1 MVVFLFEQRA
11 SIVISGTS
19 FSLSQGESVL
29 SDIGKGVTN
38 EYLDEFGSFTIKNV
52 ESYLES
58 LLELSDCDFTSIK
71 EFKCLAGRPRFASRL
86 VMEIIRVEGKC
97 GETESKQNVLKI
109 AIKATIK
116 AISERLKSTLEK
128 FIEVANNGS
137 DSHGWKNTMDALFI
151 GCQFFGGY
159 VTRHEV
165 DDREI
170 KLIDS
175 GIAHLLENNKRSLV
189 IDEPLAVEVVKTVL
203 LPIYKKPGEAL
214 LQKLTAELK
223 RKATNVSDT
232 SKGHTWQ
239 YLAQAKLMS
248 LNCRTVADFVH
259 TIYDD
264 DIFEIGGIRKTNL
277 PEWTNKAI
285 INIKSYGDLEKLSW
299 QLRDKF
305 GKFEDDVEFIE
316 MLLGNPTNRKYMLD
330 PSIIMRPDG
339 VYIGNN
345 IYHND
350 DYWTLL
356 FSAKMYGSSFSG
368 KDINH
373 DKRTTEWKYA
383 YYEDGES
390 ENTHQIKKHV
400 IKGRLDTVRNK
411 YIHQGS
417 IRIHF
422 ILPGLAKSKYKSEDR
437 GGCRVEGDDVIMYI
451 DQNLLNKYFQN
462 SHYVDVINN
471 IL

>member
-1 MVVFLFEQRA
+1 
-11 SIVISGTS
+11 
-19 FSLSQGESVL
+19 
-29 SDIGKGVTN
+29 
-38 EYLDEFGSFTIKNV
+38 
-52 ESYLES
+52 
-58 LLELSDCDFTSIK
+58 
-71 EFKCLAGRPRFASRL
+71 
-86 VMEIIRVEGKC
+86 
-97 GETESKQNVLKI
+97 VLKE
-109 AIKATIK
+109 AIEATIK

-128 FIEVANNGS
+128 FIEVANDGN

-159 VTRHEV
+159 VSRYEV
-165 DDREI
+165 DDRER

-175 GIAHLLENNKRSLV
+175 GIAHLLENNKKSLV
-189 IDEPLAVEVVKTVL
+189 IDEPLAVEVVKTVF
-203 LPIYKKPGEAL
+203 LPIYRKPDEAL

-248 LNCRTVADFVH
+248 FNGSTVADFVH

-264 DIFEIGGIRKTNL
+264 DNIFEIGGIRKTNL

-285 INIKSYGDLEKLSW
+285 INIKSYGNLEKLSW

-305 GKFEDDVEFIE
+305 GKFKDDVEFIV
-316 MLLGNPTNRKYMLD
+316 MLLGNPTNREYMLD
-330 PSIIMRPDG
+330 PNIIMRPDG

-345 IYHND
+345 IDHND

-356 FSAKMYGSSFSG
+356 ISAKMYGSPLSG
-368 KDINH
+368 KGVNN
-373 DKRTTEWKYA
+373 DKRTTEWKYV
-383 YYEDGES
+383 YYEDSES
-390 ENTHQIKKHV
+390 ENTHQIKKYL
-400 IKGRLDTVRNK
+400 IKRRLDTVRYK

-422 ILPGLAKSKYKSEDR
+422 ILPGLAESKYKSEDR
-437 GGCRVEGDDVIMYI
+437 GGCRVEGNDIIMYI